1 MVLARARNLRL
12 NASQPGTSAA
22 LFRVFWHLIQ
32 TMSADLLTGT
42 ASGPEPLRDSIL
54 RHVRYTLARPDGN
67 LVPRELFKPLSLAIR
82 DYLIDRMLVT
92 EQRYRDQDAKRLYYL
107 SMEFLMGRW
116 LSDNLCNLGLN
127 EQCRAVLAEL
137 GIGLDDV
144 LEVEPDAGLGNGG
157 LGRLAAC
164 FLESLATMNMPGF
177 GYGIDYEYGLFKQEI
192 VNGHQREKPDLWKA
206 EGTPF
211 YIDRPHELCEIP
223 LYGRIEHSRDSEGNR
238 RQRWVHSK
246 IVIGVP
252 NDMPVAGLNGQ
263 TVNYLRLFTAR
274 ASEDFDIEIF
284 NRGDYIRAV
293 EQKIAS
299 ENISRVLYPSD
310 SVLSGKELRL
320 LQEYFLVACS
330 LKDIVRHYLT
340 SHSGFDSFPAK
351 VALQMNDT
359 HPSLCV
365 AELMRLL
372 VDEHEIDW
380 DRAWEITEATLSYT
394 NHTLLPEAL
403 EKWPVSLLE
412 HVLPRHMEI
421 IFGINHQFLRV
432 VSRRWSTDLDRQRR
446 MSIIEEGPE
455 KQVRMAH
462 LAIVGSH
469 AINGV
474 SKLHTELLQSSLVPD
489 FATLWP
495 ERFSNKTNGV
505 APRRWILKANPGLSR
520 LLTRA
525 AGEGWITDL
534 EQVREIE
541 KFSAYSPCRS
551 EFLDIKRH
559 CKEKLALE
567 VFKTTGVQINPDS
580 MFDVQVK
587 RIHEYKRQLLNVMRI
602 IHEYLTLVEDG
613 VEPRVPRSYIFA
625 GKAAPGYWA
634 AKQIIKLI
642 NNVAQVINS
651 DPRVKGLLKVVF
663 VPDYRVSLAEVIIPA
678 ADLSE
683 QISTAGMEASGTG
696 NMKLAMNG
704 ALTLGTLDGANIEI
718 MEQVG
723 EANIYTFGLT
733 PDDVRWYREHG
744 NYNPREL
751 CNLNPVLRRVMES
764 LASDRFSPDE
774 HGLFRWIVDEILD
787 RGDRY
792 FLMADLPSYIEASRR
807 AEADYQQASLWAGK
821 AILNVARVGTFSSDR
836 TIREYARD
844 IWHIRPALGP
854 QHDFPLAPAHLP
866 KEQISAEVRQ

>member
-1 MVLARARNLRL
+1 
-12 NASQPGTSAA
+12 
-22 LFRVFWHLIQ
+22 
-32 TMSADLLTGT
+32 MSADQLTGR
-42 ASGPEPLRDSIL
+42 AFHPDSLRDSVL
-54 RHVRYTLARPDGN
+54 RHVRYTLARPEN
-67 LVPRELFKPLSLAIR
+67 VSVPRELFKPISLAIR
-82 DYLIDRMLVT
+82 DNMVDHLLET
-92 EQRYRDQDAKRLYYL
+92 EQRYRDQDSKRLYYL

-116 LSDNLCNLGLN
+116 LSDNLCNLGLMD
-127 EQCRAVLAEL
+127 QCRAVAAEMNIHL
-137 GIGLDDV
+137 EHV

-177 GYGIDYEYGLFKQEI
+177 GYGIDYEYGMFKQEI
-192 VNGHQREKPDLWKA
+192 VGGHQREKPDLWKA

-211 YIDRPHELCEIP
+211 YIDRPHEFCAIP
-223 LYGRIEHSRDSEGNR
+223 LYGRVEASRDSQGNR
-238 RQRWVHSK
+238 RQRWVDAK
-246 IVIGVP
+246 IVVGVP
-252 NDMPVAGLNGQ
+252 NDMPVAGFGGK

-310 SVLSGKELRL
+310 SVRSGKELRL

-330 LKDIVRHYLT
+330 LRDIMRRYRATHNA
-340 SHSGFDSFPAK
+340 FDQFPEK
-351 VALQMNDT
+351 VAVQMNDT

-372 VDEHEIDW
+372 VDEHQLDW
-380 DRAWEITEATLSYT
+380 DRAWQITEATLGYT

-403 EKWPVSLLE
+403 ERWPVSLME

-421 IFGINHQFLRV
+421 IFGINHQFLREV
-432 VSRRWSTDLDRQRR
+432 TRVWPGDVDRMNR

-474 SKLHTELLQSSLVPD
+474 SKLHSELLKTSLVPD
-489 FATLWP
+489 FARLWP

-505 APRRWILKANPGLSR
+505 APRRWILKANPGLSS
-520 LLTRA
+520 LLTRTV
-525 AGEGWITDL
+525 GEGWITDL
-534 EQVREIE
+534 EQIRGIE
-541 KFSAYSPCRS
+541 KFAGDASFQN
-551 EFLDIKRH
+551 EFMAIKRR
-559 CKEKLALE
+559 CKERMAREILDSTA
-567 VFKTTGVQINPDS
+567 VQVDPDS
-580 MFDVQVK
+580 LFDVQVK

-602 IHEYLTLVEDG
+602 IYEYLAIIEDG
-613 VEPRVPRSYIFA
+613 EQPAVPRTYLFA

-642 NNVAQVINS
+642 NNVANVVNS
-651 DPRVKGLLKVVF
+651 DQRVSSMLKVVF
-663 VPDYRVSLAEVIIPA
+663 VPDYRVSLAELIMPA
-678 ADLSE
+678 ADLSQ

-696 NMKLAMNG
+696 NMKLSMNG
-704 ALTLGTLDGANIEI
+704 ALTVGTMDGANIEI
-718 MEQVG
+718 G
-723 EANIYTFGLT
+723 EAVGAENIYTFGLL
-733 PDDVRWYREHG
+733 PDDVKWYQQHQS
-744 NYNPREL
+744 YNPREL
-751 CNLNPVLRRVMES
+751 YNESAVLRRVMES
-764 LASDRFSPDE
+764 LATDRFSAGE
-774 HGLFRWIVDEILD
+774 SGLFRWIVDEILD

-792 FLMADLPSYIEASRR
+792 FLMADLPSYLEASRR
-807 AEADYQQASLWAGK
+807 ADADYQHADVWARK

-836 TIREYARD
+836 TISEYARD
-844 IWHIRPALGP
+844 IWNIKPAIGTMA
-854 QHDFPLAPAHLP
+854 DLP
-866 KEQISAEVRQ
+866 FSKEHVSTEVSR

>member
-1 MVLARARNLRL
+1 MPADQFTGRAFH
-12 NASQPGTSAA
+12 SDS
-22 LFRVFWHLIQ
+22 
-32 TMSADLLTGT
+32 
-42 ASGPEPLRDSIL
+42 LRDSVL
-54 RHVRYTLARPDGN
+54 RHVRYTLARPESV
-67 LVPRELFKPLSLAIR
+67 LVPRELFKPISLAIR
-82 DYLIDRMLVT
+82 DSMVDHLLET
-92 EQRYRDQDAKRLYYL
+92 EQRYRDQDSKRLYYL

-116 LSDNLCNLGLN
+116 LSDNLCNLGLTD
-127 EQCRAVLAEL
+127 ECRAVASEL
-137 GIGLDDV
+137 NIHLEHV

-177 GYGIDYEYGLFKQEI
+177 GYGIDYEYGMFKQEI
-192 VNGHQREKPDLWKA
+192 VGGHQREKPDLWKS

-211 YIDRPHELCEIP
+211 YIDRPHEFCAIP
-223 LYGRIEHSRDSEGNR
+223 LYGRVQASRDSQGNR
-238 RQRWVHSK
+238 RQSWVDAK
-246 IVIGVP
+246 IVVGVP
-252 NDMPVAGLNGQ
+252 NDMPVAGYGGK

-310 SVLSGKELRL
+310 SVRSGKELRL

-330 LKDIVRHYLT
+330 LRDIMRRYRSTHN
-340 SHSGFDSFPAK
+340 GFDEFPEK
-351 VALQMNDT
+351 VAVQMNDT

-372 VDEHEIDW
+372 VDEYQMDW
-380 DRAWEITEATLSYT
+380 DRAWEITEATLGYT

-403 EKWPVSLLE
+403 ERWPVSLLE

-421 IFGINHQFLRV
+421 IFGINHQFLREV
-432 VSRRWSTDLDRQRR
+432 TRVFPGDVERMNR

-455 KQVRMAH
+455 KQIRMAH

-474 SKLHTELLQSSLVPD
+474 SKLHSELLKTSLVPD
-489 FATLWP
+489 FAKLWP

-505 APRRWILKANPGLSR
+505 APRRWILKANPGLSS
-520 LLTRA
+520 LLTRTV
-525 AGEGWITDL
+525 GEGWITDL
-534 EQVREIE
+534 EQIRGIE
-541 KFSAYSPCRS
+541 KFANDAAFQS
-551 EFLDIKRH
+551 EFLAIKRRS
-559 CKEKLALE
+559 KERMAREIL
-567 VFKTTGVQINPDS
+567 DS
-580 MFDVQVK
+580 TAVLVDPGSLFDVQVK

-602 IHEYLTLVEDG
+602 IHEYLAIVEDG
-613 VEPRVPRSYIFA
+613 VEPRVPRTYLFA

-642 NNVAQVINS
+642 NNVANVVNS
-651 DPRVKGLLKVVF
+651 DERVRNMMKVVF
-663 VPDYRVSLAEVIIPA
+663 VPDYRVSLAELIMPA
-678 ADLSE
+678 ADLSQ

-696 NMKLAMNG
+696 NMKLSMNG
-704 ALTLGTLDGANIEI
+704 ALTLGTMDGANIEI
-718 MEQVG
+718 ADAVG
-723 EANIYTFGLT
+723 LENFYTFGLS
-733 PDDVRWYREHG
+733 PEDVKWYQEHG

-751 CNLNPVLRRVMES
+751 SSADERLRRVMES
-764 LASDRFSPDE
+764 LATDRFSSGEP
-774 HGLFRWIVDEILD
+774 GLFRWIVDEILD

-792 FLMADLPSYIEASRR
+792 FLMADLPSYLEASGR
-807 AEADYQQASLWAGK
+807 ADADYQNAGVWARR

-836 TIREYARD
+836 TIAEYARD
-844 IWHIRPALGP
+844 IWHIQPAIGTMA
-854 QHDFPLAPAHLP
+854 DLP
-866 KEQISAEVRQ
+866 FSKEQVSTEVSR

>member
-1 MVLARARNLRL
+1 
-12 NASQPGTSAA
+12 
-22 LFRVFWHLIQ
+22 
-32 TMSADLLTGT
+32 MSDDLLTGT
-42 ASGPEPLRDSIL
+42 ASGPETLRDSIL
-54 RHVRYTLARPDGN
+54 RHVRYTLARPDGH
-67 LVPRELFKPLSLAIR
+67 LAPRELFKPVSLAIR
-82 DYLIDRMLVT
+82 DYQIDRFLET
-92 EQRYRDQDAKRLYYL
+92 EQRYRNQDVKRLFYL

-127 EQCRAVLAEL
+127 EPCRAVLAEL
-137 GIGLDDV
+137 GIELDDV

-192 VNGHQREKPDLWKA
+192 VGGHQREKPDLWKA

-211 YIDRPHELCEIP
+211 YVERPHDLCAVPI
-223 LYGRIEHSRDSEGNR
+223 YGRMEHSRDSEGNR
-238 RQRWVHSK
+238 RVRWVDTK
-246 IVIGVP
+246 IVVGVP
-252 NDMPVAGLNGQ
+252 NDMPVAGLGGQ

-274 ASEDFDIEIF
+274 ASQDFDIEIF

-330 LKDIVRHYLT
+330 LKDIIRQYLAA
-340 SHSGFDSFPAK
+340 HSGFGSFPEK
-351 VALQMNDT
+351 VAVQMNDT

-372 VDEHEIDW
+372 IDEHEMDW
-380 DRAWEITEATLSYT
+380 DKAWEVTEATLGYT

-403 EKWPVSLLE
+403 ERWPVSLLE
-412 HVLPRHMEI
+412 RVLPRHMEI
-421 IFGINHQFLRV
+421 IFGINHQFLRAV
-432 VSRRWSTDLDRQRR
+432 ARRWPTEIDRQSR

-469 AINGV
+469 AVNGV
-474 SKLHTELLQSSLVPD
+474 SRLHTDLLKSSLVPD
-489 FATLWP
+489 FADLWP

-505 APRRWILKANPGLSR
+505 APRRWLLKANPGLAR
-520 LLTRA
+520 LLTRTV
-525 AGEGWITDL
+525 GEGWIVDL
-534 EQVREIE
+534 EQARAI
-541 KFSAYSPCRS
+541 
-551 EFLDIKRH
+551 
-559 CKEKLALE
+559 EKLARDSGFQHDFHLVKSRNKERLARE
-567 VFKTTGVQINPDS
+567 VLRTTAVAIDPAS

-602 IHEYLTLVEDG
+602 IHEYLAIAEDG
-613 VEPRVPRSYIFA
+613 LTPRIARTYIFA

-642 NNVAQVINS
+642 NNVAQVVNS
-651 DPRVKGLLKVVF
+651 DPRVKDLIKVVF
-663 VPDYRVSLAEVIIPA
+663 VPDYRVSLAEIIMPA
-678 ADLSE
+678 ADLSQ

-718 MEQVG
+718 MEEVG

-733 PDDVRWYREHG
+733 PEDIRWYHEHG

-751 CNLNPVLRRVMES
+751 CHADPALRRVMDS
-764 LASDRFSPDE
+764 LASDRFCPDE

-792 FLMADLPSYIEASRR
+792 FLIADLPSYLEAARR
-807 AEADYQQASLWAGK
+807 AEHDYQNPEVWLEK
-821 AILNVARVGTFSSDR
+821 AILNVARVGRFSSDR
-836 TIREYARD
+836 TVSEYARD
-844 IWHIRPALGP
+844 IWHIKPTIGAQEDLP
-854 QHDFPLAPAHLP
+854 FAP
-866 KEQISAEVRQ
+866 KEQLRAEVSQ

>member
-1 MVLARARNLRL
+1 
-12 NASQPGTSAA
+12 
-22 LFRVFWHLIQ
+22 
-32 TMSADLLTGT
+32 MSADLLNGT
-42 ASGPEPLRDSIL
+42 ASSPETLRDSIL
-54 RHVRYTLARPDGN
+54 RHIRYTLARPDGRPT
-67 LVPRELFKPLSLAIR
+67 PRELFKPLSLAVR
-82 DYLIDRMLVT
+82 DLLIERLLVT
-92 EQRYRDQDAKRLYYL
+92 EQRYRDQDVKRLYYL

-127 EQCRAVLAEL
+127 EKCREVLVEL
-137 GIGLDDV
+137 GIELNDV
-144 LEVEPDAGLGNGG
+144 LELEPDAGLGNGG

-164 FLESLATMNMPGF
+164 FLESLATLHMPGF
-177 GYGIDYEYGLFKQEI
+177 GYGIDYEYGMFKQEI
-192 VNGHQREKPDLWKA
+192 VAGHQREKPDLWKA

-211 YIDRPHELCEIP
+211 YIDRPHELCAIP

-238 RQRWVHSK
+238 RQRWIHSK

-252 NDMPVAGLNGQ
+252 NDMPVAGFGGE

-330 LKDIVRHYLT
+330 LKDIVRNYLGGHT
-340 SHSGFDSFPAK
+340 GFDEFPSK
-351 VALQMNDT
+351 VAIQMNDT
-359 HPSLCV
+359 HPSLSV

-403 EKWPVSLLE
+403 ERWPVSLLE

-421 IFGINHQFLRV
+421 IFGINHQFLRT
-432 VSRRWSTDLDRQRR
+432 VSRRWSMDMDRQRR

-474 SKLHTELLQSSLVPD
+474 SKLHSELLQSSLVPD
-489 FATLWP
+489 FAALWP

-505 APRRWILKANPGLSR
+505 APRRWILKANPGLSS
-520 LLTRA
+520 LLTRTV
-525 AGEGWITDL
+525 GEGWITDL
-534 EQVREIE
+534 DQVRQIE
-541 KFSAYSPCRS
+541 KYASDKSFQG
-551 EFLDIKRH
+551 EFLEIKRN
-559 CKEKLALE
+559 CKDKLALE
-567 VFKTTGVQINPDS
+567 VYKTTGVQIAAES

-602 IHEYLTLVEDG
+602 IYEYLTMVEDG
-613 VEPRVPRSYIFA
+613 VEPRVPRTYIFA

-642 NNVAQVINS
+642 NNVAQIINA
-651 DPRVKGLLKVVF
+651 DPKVRGLMKVVF
-663 VPDYRVSLAEVIIPA
+663 VPDYRVSLAEIIMPA

-723 EANIYTFGLT
+723 KGNIYTFGLT
-733 PDDVRWYREHG
+733 PEDVRWYREHG

-751 CNLNPVLRRVMES
+751 CNLDPVLHRVMEA

-792 FLMADLPSYIEASRR
+792 FLMADLPSYIAASRR
-807 AEADYQQASLWAGK
+807 AEADYQQPSLWAEK

-836 TIREYARD
+836 TIREYARE
-844 IWHIRPALGP
+844 IWQIRPALGP
-854 QHDFPLAPAHLP
+854 QEDLPLASTHLA
-866 KEQISAEVRQ
+866 KEQVGAAVRQ